1 MGQPHS
7 DNRQS
12 DPMNF
17 TPSTRSTVFHFSA
30 LNTRVENA
38 CDWAQIDRGRA
49 TRYAR
54 LVTEF
59 FDGRGNS
66 QEHVLAY
73 HEANEI
79 AEIYRLW
86 SGKVE
91 EFPGLKNKISE
102 TFTSGALIVDGEN
115 LATSSNRPRND
126 GFVFFVAGRLLAAEC
141 EVLAVDGINRL
152 GENGHWTGD
161 ITIRKDGIVLDVQ
174 CKRPRSRDAIDR
186 NVTQARKQI
195 LNAISPRRGF
205 IAIDASVIIRPK
217 GTLLAANSVASASG
231 MLSKLV
237 QPHAESLAQALNF
250 SANGDATKLY
260 KEIAGLIWFASLP
273 CMVKEPSR
281 VIRPLGD
288 RYEITR
294 PYSATE
300 VAISLNDTSPYRA
313 ALLTIGEQ
321 LKRWLEDKWN

>member
-1 MGQPHS
+1 
-7 DNRQS
+7 
-12 DPMNF
+12 MNF
-17 TPSTRSTVFHFSA
+17 TPSTKSTLFQYST
-30 LNTRVENA
+30 LNARVEEA
-38 CDWAQIDRGRA
+38 CYWVQIDRGRA

-59 FDGRGNS
+59 FAGRGNS

-79 AEIYRLW
+79 AEIYKLW
-86 SGKVE
+86 SAKVE
-91 EFPGLKNKISE
+91 EFPDLKNKILE
-102 TFTSGALIVDGEN
+102 TFTSGALTVDGEK

-152 GENGHWTGD
+152 GENGHWAGD

-174 CKRPRSRDAIDR
+174 CKRPRSSDAINR
-186 NVTQARKQI
+186 NVTKARKQI

-217 GTLLAANSVASASG
+217 GTLLAVNSVASASD

-237 QPHAESLAQALNF
+237 QPHAESVAKASNF

-281 VIRPLGD
+281 GIRPLGD
-288 RYEITR
+288 RYEITC

-300 VAISLNDTSPYRA
+300 VAISLNDTSPYRT